1 MGACGASSRD
11 ELKQKEGSPVLPD
24 LSFELPIR
32 SGLEHMPTWISPVR
46 HLLQKCH
53 FSETDLSAK
62 SRPEQL
68 SGCFPSVT
76 RVCKCSGLSSDQL

>member
-24 LSFELPIR
+24 LSFELAIR

-62 SRPEQL
+62 SRPEEPHTALWLL
-68 SGCFPSVT
+68 SFSNQSV
-76 RVCKCSGLSSDQL
+76 QMFWPFF